1 MSEWWLKDLQV
12 CKESTMATTDAI
24 LQITSH
30 KHNELSHTETH
41 TSFATIIQLPATD
54 GNLRNLLQKE
64 IENQKKMKDH
74 KK

>member
-1 MSEWWLKDLQV
+1 MN
-12 CKESTMATTDAI
+12 
-24 LQITSH
+24 SH
-30 KHNELSHTETH
+30 IQKH